1 MKYYFE
7 GAEILAP
14 LSIVS
19 NEPIYEVD
27 TVSLS
32 KQRASQDV
40 QRWELSFNTIGTPE
54 TQQQMMISAVTGM
67 TSTNTMIMPQLPE
80 VDRLFTVTA
89 NTANV
94 SVPVLAGATQVIISG
109 AGKTGFLPKGS
120 FISFSNNDKIYM
132 TTTDADFTSSGDV
145 TVRFFPKLQSL
156 LSSSHSLEMS
166 SSVQLVYYRDIS
178 NLTGITFSDGVL
190 SNAGTITVIEAL

>member
-14 LSIVS
+14 LSIIS

-40 QRWELSFNTIGTPE
+40 QRWEMSFNTVGTPE
-54 TQQQMMISAVTGM
+54 TQQQMMISAITGM
-67 TSTNTMIMPQLPE
+67 SSTDTMVMPQLPE

-89 NTANV
+89 TTTPVMAATAV
-94 SVPVLAGATQVIISG
+94 GVTQVVVSG
-109 AGKTGFLPKGS
+109 VGKTGLLPKGS
-120 FISFSNNDKIYM
+120 FISFSNSDKVYM
-132 TTTDADFTSSGDV
+132 TITDTNFSSGNP
-145 TVRFFPKLQSL
+145 TMSFFPKLQMAL
-156 LSSSHSLEMS
+156 TTSHSLEMS

-178 NLTGITFSDGVL
+178 NLSGITFSDGVL

>member
-54 TQQQMMISAVTGM
+54 TQQQMMISAITGII
-67 TSTNTMIMPQLPE
+67 STNTMIMPQLPE

-89 NTANV
+89 NTATV
-94 SVPVLAGATQVIISG
+94 SVPALAGATQVIISG

-132 TTTDADFTSSGDV
+132 TTTDADFTSGDA
-145 TVRFFPKLQSL
+145 TVRFFPKLQSPL
-156 LSSSHSLEMS
+156 TTSHSLEMS